1 MKSRPAD
8 QSIIQIMVSLFLEDL
23 SHSSVSLQLCFYR
36 LTWLKGKRQSL
47 NECRIWAARLIL
59 NVCIYFF
66 YFFTVES
73 RESRDKMQLGCSS
86 FIHSSRVFWL
96 LFVFLQVS
104 YLFLVECCH
113 GNCARS
119 GIFVVVYFF
128 LKRIWSVC
136 FKVAAVDKL
145 NQIIWRKECFVIK
158 KKAGLPLSVI
168 FFCLKKQI
176 NFLWQV
182 LILHMVLFL
191 PVDICSSFM
200 PLNFTLTPFLCLR
213 DTCWLDWLDVKASY
227 VLWRKRWHMK
237 TFGRSTSSYQA
248 AVCKE
253 ALSINHSNK
262 NWSFWNTD
270 EFD

>member
-8 QSIIQIMVSLFLEDL
+8 QSIIQIMVSLFLDDL
-23 SHSSVSLQLCFYR
+23 SHSSASLHLCFYR

-86 FIHSSRVFWL
+86 FIHSSRSFVFWL

-128 LKRIWSVC
+128 WSEYEV
-136 FKVAAVDKL
+136 FVSKL
-145 NQIIWRKECFVIK
+145 QLLTNEIRLFGEKCFVIK

-168 FFCLKKQI
+168 FFCVLK
-176 NFLWQV
+176 N
-182 LILHMVLFL
+182 
-191 PVDICSSFM
+191 
-200 PLNFTLTPFLCLR
+200 
-213 DTCWLDWLDVKASY
+213 
-227 VLWRKRWHMK
+227 
-237 TFGRSTSSYQA
+237 RSTSCGRFWSCTWFYFCRLTFA
-248 AVCKE
+248 P
-253 ALSINHSNK
+253 HSCH
-262 NWSFWNTD
+262 WTLL
-270 EFD
+270 

>member
-119 GIFVVVYFF
+119 GIFVAVYFF
-128 LKRIWSVC
+128 FEANMKCLFQSCSCWQIKSDYLEKRV
-136 FKVAAVDKL
+136 
-145 NQIIWRKECFVIK
+145 
-158 KKAGLPLSVI
+158 
-168 FFCLKKQI
+168 FC
-176 NFLWQV
+176 
-182 LILHMVLFL
+182 
-191 PVDICSSFM
+191 
-200 PLNFTLTPFLCLR
+200 
-213 DTCWLDWLDVKASY
+213 Y
-227 VLWRKRWHMK
+227 
-237 TFGRSTSSYQA
+237 
-248 AVCKE
+248 
-253 ALSINHSNK
+253 
-262 NWSFWNTD
+262 
-270 EFD
+270 